1 MNKKFIALLSVLL
14 MFMTSVYGA
23 DSKVKFDNKTY
34 NLSNPETKSDKYV
47 YLLKNENIG
56 NWTSKVYKE
65 YMKDVQNPTEAAA
78 EEAYR
83 IQKENPKAVV
93 LVYPKVATLG
103 YITFPENKQ
112 YYEYNC
118 IVFKPDKTGINRIGY
133 TRRFY
138 SSSNGGENGARTAAI
153 LFAEKY
159 NKKYMEMINRLSIK

>member
-1 MNKKFIALLSVLL
+1 M
-14 MFMTSVYGA
+14 
-23 DSKVKFDNKTY
+23 
-34 NLSNPETKSDKYV
+34 
-47 YLLKNENIG
+47 KNENIG

-65 YMKDVQNPTEAAA
+65 VIKGTKNPTEAAA

-93 LVYPKVATLG
+93 LVYPEVATLG

-118 IVFKPDKTGINRIGY
+118 IVFKSNNDSVNKIGY

-138 SSSNGGENGARTAAI
+138 ASSNGGENGARTAAI